1 MSPATWGSTDGGPSL
16 KANWFVAE
24 LDVSATDPFEGP
36 IEEIAAV
43 IDLRQPDLV
52 MRLAELVHE
61 EAELGISCPIRA
73 RAGSICSACPV
84 SEAAHTGG
92 RSALCRNGAEQERV
106 LCTMAVVEERDAG
119 HP

>member
-1 MSPATWGSTDGGPSL
+1 MSRGAADGL
-16 KANWFVAE
+16 KANWFVDE
-24 LDVSATDPFEGP
+24 LDVSAADPFEGP

-61 EAELGISCPIRA
+61 EAELGIACPIRA
-73 RAGSICSACPV
+73 RAGSVCSACPV
-84 SEAAHTGG
+84 SEAARSGG

-106 LCTMAVVEERDAG
+106 LCTMAVIEERDAG
-119 HP
+119 